1 MKKLFFVAALLVAA
15 GEKSLAQG
23 VRLDDSIITETNFET
38 NVLSVAK
45 NVTVITAEEIQ
56 EKGAK
61 TVADALKGVPNL
73 KTSTLSGSDSKF
85 DLRGQGEAAFSNT
98 IVLLDGIPLNSID
111 LSGYKT
117 SQIPI
122 ENIERIEIIPSGG
135 SVLYGDGAIGGI
147 INIISK
153 APLDIENYGSVGLEY
168 GSNNFLKSNLNFGT
182 KLTDKTLLDL
192 NYSSKNFDTFR
203 DDSKD
208 NSDSIDIKVRQLIE
222 DGYVE
227 LKYSHSK
234 NDFKAQGSIMGKEE
248 ADSDP
253 TQPGGWIVEGVNKY
267 DTFNLNFSKK
277 LTDKFEFLLNTE
289 RKEQDYKEEGWAYT
303 TTTTYI
309 KPQIKYNYFKNSYLI
324 LGGDYSDGTT
334 KISKSWSGPGKI
346 TKDSRGVF
354 VIDKFQIGNMEL
366 QQGYRNQKIDY
377 DIKGNSKKFNED
389 ALDFSANYLIG
400 DTSSV
405 YISYNTAFRTPNTD
419 ELNFWDGEYNPQ
431 TAKTIE
437 IGSKNSF
444 GNSFVS
450 AAIFKTDTENEIAY
464 AKIDGSGSFNRNL
477 DGKSERIGAE
487 LAAEHY
493 FENLT
498 LRGSIGYLKHEMKD
512 GTYEGKEI
520 PGVPKINSSITAS
533 YRFDEKFILNG
544 TANYYGSSYYYTDF
558 RNEGKKLDS
567 YLTVDTNLRYI
578 HNEGLTL
585 YVGINNLF
593 NKTYYSWAGHGDT
606 SISDKRSFYPA
617 PGRNY
622 YAGFKY
628 KF

>member
-208 NSDSIDIKVRQLIE
+208 NSDSI
-222 DGYVE
+222 
-227 LKYSHSK
+227 
-234 NDFKAQGSIMGKEE
+234 
-248 ADSDP
+248 
-253 TQPGGWIVEGVNKY
+253 
-267 DTFNLNFSKK
+267 
-277 LTDKFEFLLNTE
+277 
-289 RKEQDYKEEGWAYT
+289 
-303 TTTTYI
+303 
-309 KPQIKYNYFKNSYLI
+309 
-324 LGGDYSDGTT
+324 
-334 KISKSWSGPGKI
+334 
-346 TKDSRGVF
+346 
-354 VIDKFQIGNMEL
+354 
-366 QQGYRNQKIDY
+366 
-377 DIKGNSKKFNED
+377 
-389 ALDFSANYLIG
+389 
-400 DTSSV
+400 
-405 YISYNTAFRTPNTD
+405 
-419 ELNFWDGEYNPQ
+419 
-431 TAKTIE
+431 
-437 IGSKNSF
+437 
-444 GNSFVS
+444 
-450 AAIFKTDTENEIAY
+450 
-464 AKIDGSGSFNRNL
+464 
-477 DGKSERIGAE
+477 
-487 LAAEHY
+487 
-493 FENLT
+493 
-498 LRGSIGYLKHEMKD
+498 
-512 GTYEGKEI
+512 
-520 PGVPKINSSITAS
+520 
-533 YRFDEKFILNG
+533 
-544 TANYYGSSYYYTDF
+544 
-558 RNEGKKLDS
+558 
-567 YLTVDTNLRYI
+567 
-578 HNEGLTL
+578 
-585 YVGINNLF
+585 
-593 NKTYYSWAGHGDT
+593 
-606 SISDKRSFYPA
+606 
-617 PGRNY
+617 
-622 YAGFKY
+622 
-628 KF
+628 